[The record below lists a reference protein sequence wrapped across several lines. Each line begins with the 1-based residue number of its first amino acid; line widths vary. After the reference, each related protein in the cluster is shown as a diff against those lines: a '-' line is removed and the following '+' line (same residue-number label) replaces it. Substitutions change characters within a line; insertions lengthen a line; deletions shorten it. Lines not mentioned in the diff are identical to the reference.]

1 MPEIPRVLAVV
12 GDPNQIGAWS
22 GIPYFPYFFLQAGKE
37 QGFLSA
43 GLSLQPEDLQLRR
56 LFWNFARMLRG
67 SRPGGFQYSG
77 VFLRRLFAQ
86 AKLRDDEQVEITSHF
101 PLLPPRPW
109 PRGWRVSYAH
119 PLLEPEGFVDKRRD
133 SRRFVQL
140 VRSFH
145 FGCLFSSA
153 EACASPVSSACAL
166 ACRSWPVASA
176 AFPTRSGTGS
186 ATC

>member
-1 MPEIPRVLAVV
+1 MPEIPRVLTVV

-22 GIPYFPYFFLQAGKE
+22 GIPYFFLQAGNE

-86 AKLRDDEQVEITSHF
+86 AKLRDDEQVEIISHF
-101 PLLPPRPW
+101 PLLPPRII
-109 PRGWRVSYAH
+109 H
-119 PLLEPEGFVDKRRD
+119 
-133 SRRFVQL
+133 QI
-140 VRSFH
+140 
-145 FGCLFSSA
+145 
-153 EACASPVSSACAL
+153 
-166 ACRSWPVASA
+166 
-176 AFPTRSGTGS
+176 
-186 ATC
+186 